1 MADNLKNRGQRDRS
15 RVGGKEKWE
24 MDYMRDKYNVDTSKI
39 EEAIKAVGNDRKKVE
54 EWLEKKR

>member
-1 MADNLKNRGQRDRS
+1 MADNLKNRWQRDRS